1 MIETANVV
9 APGIYYAPQAIAD
22 KTDGMIEAVNA
33 VSLASPFRI
42 MQTQRGHAM
51 SAQITNCGEWG
62 WVSDRKGYRYT
73 RIDPLNNHPWPIMP
87 EIFRTL
93 AMYYAAEAGYTG
105 FSPDVCLINRYV
117 PGAKMGL
124 HQDKDERDFDAPIVS
139 FSLGLPAVMLWS
151 REKRGP
157 VMHKLPLMHGDVLV
171 FGGVARLYYHGIA
184 PIPDGSHVT
193 IGGYRLNLT
202 FRQTGL

>member
-1 MIETANVV
+1 MIVTANEV
-9 APGIYYAPQAIAD
+9 APGIYYSPQAIAEQAEA
-22 KTDGMIEAVNA
+22 IVAAVNSVSA
-33 VSLASPFRI
+33 VSPFRV
-42 MQTQRGHAM
+42 MHTQRGHTM

-73 RIDPLNNHPWPIMP
+73 RIDPLNNNPWPVMP
-87 EIFRTL
+87 EVFQDL
-93 AMYYAAEAGYTG
+93 ATYYAAEAGYKA
-105 FSPDVCLINRYV
+105 FAPDVCLINRYV

-124 HQDKDERDFDAPIVS
+124 HQDRDERDFTAPIVS
-139 FSLGLPAVMLWS
+139 FSLGLPAMMLWS
-151 REKRGP
+151 QEKRGP

-184 PIPDGSHVT
+184 AIPDGSHVSL
-193 IGGYRLNLT
+193 GSYRINLT